1 MDLQGMVVKTLV
13 ANDNARARSQ
23 QVAIGP
29 SAIGGCQRRLWLT
42 LHKLNLQMW
51 AISWAQF

>member
-1 MDLQGMVVKTLV
+1 MIDLQQMVTKTLV

-29 SAIGGCQRRLWLT
+29 SAIGGSCENR
-42 LHKLNLQMW
+42 
-51 AISWAQF
+51 S

>member
-1 MDLQGMVVKTLV
+1 MIDLQGMVVKTLV

-29 SAIGGCQRRLWLT
+29 SAIGGCQRRLWHDN
-42 LHKLNLQMW
+42 LHS
-51 AISWAQF
+51 IPV